1 MFFLKL
7 SCEQFIVARAAAVAP
22 KLCLVA
28 DVFISRGGGEVRY
41 TLCFIIGNQLWSSH
55 VAHTLIGNYLFS
67 DLDVS

>member
-28 DVFISRGGGEVRY
+28 DVFISRGGY
-41 TLCFIIGNQLWSSH
+41 MLCFIIGNRLWSSH